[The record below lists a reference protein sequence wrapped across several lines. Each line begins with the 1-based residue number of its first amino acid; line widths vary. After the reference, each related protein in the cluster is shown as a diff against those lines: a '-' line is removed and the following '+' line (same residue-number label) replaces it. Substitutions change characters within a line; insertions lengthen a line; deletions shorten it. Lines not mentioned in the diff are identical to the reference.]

1 MGNIGERVKELRKD
15 KKLSQGKFGAN
26 LGLSRSHICN
36 IEKGTRSLNKQTIL
50 QICSVYNINRQW
62 LLAGIGVMYKDELD
76 KYNID
81 DEDVKKFMSLFLKAD
96 KITQEFVLDL
106 MEKKAKLEDKLK
118 ENK

>member
-1 MGNIGERVKELRKD
+1 MSNVGERVKELRKD

-36 IEKGTRSLNKQTIL
+36 IEKGTRSLNKQTIS
-50 QICSVYNINRQW
+50 QICSVYNINREW
-62 LLAGIGVMYKDELD
+62 LLEGIGVMYKDELD

-81 DEDVKKFMSLFLKAD
+81 DEDVKKFMCLFLKAD

>member
-1 MGNIGERVKELRKD
+1 MSNIGERVKELRKD

-36 IEKGTRSLNKQTIL
+36 IEKGTRSLNKQTIS

-62 LLAGIGVMYKDELD
+62 LLEGVGVMYKDELD

-81 DEDVKKFMSLFLKAD
+81 DEDVKKFMSLFMKAD

>member
-1 MGNIGERVKELRKD
+1 MSNIGERVKELRKD

-62 LLAGIGVMYKDELD
+62 LLEGVGVMYKDELD

-106 MEKKAKLEDKLK
+106 MGKKAKFEDKLK

>member
-1 MGNIGERVKELRKD
+1 MSNIGERVKELRKD

-36 IEKGTRSLNKQTIL
+36 IEKGTRSLNKQTIS

-62 LLAGIGVMYKDELD
+62 LLEGVGVMYKDELD

>member
-1 MGNIGERVKELRKD
+1 MSNIGERVKELRKD

-62 LLAGIGVMYKDELD
+62 LLEGVGVMYKDELD

-96 KITQEFVLDL
+96 KVTQEFVLDL

>member
-1 MGNIGERVKELRKD
+1 MSNIGERVKELRKD

-26 LGLSRSHICN
+26 LGLSRSHIYN
-36 IEKGTRSLNKQTIL
+36 KEKGTRSLNKQTIL

-62 LLAGIGVMYKDELD
+62 LLEGIGVMYKDELD

>member
-1 MGNIGERVKELRKD
+1 MSNIGERVKELRKD

-62 LLAGIGVMYKDELD
+62 LLEGIGVMYKDELD

-96 KITQEFVLDL
+96 KITQEFVLKI
-106 MEKKAKLEDKLK
+106 E
-118 ENK
+118 